1 MVMTHESVE
10 YLLANG
16 QDLLQNPNTPEAEKN
31 KVRKDIANLVEQWES
46 LSNTVNNRMQR
57 YCDISRNNVAIVGS
71 AVQSTQK
78 HSFGSVTS
86 LNDIDRILR

>member
-16 QDLLQNPNTPEAEKN
+16 QDLLQNVNTPEAEKN
-31 KVRKDIANLVEQWES
+31 KLRKDIANLVERWES

-57 YCDISRNNVAIVGS
+57 YDCI
-71 AVQSTQK
+71 
-78 HSFGSVTS
+78 
-86 LNDIDRILR
+86 